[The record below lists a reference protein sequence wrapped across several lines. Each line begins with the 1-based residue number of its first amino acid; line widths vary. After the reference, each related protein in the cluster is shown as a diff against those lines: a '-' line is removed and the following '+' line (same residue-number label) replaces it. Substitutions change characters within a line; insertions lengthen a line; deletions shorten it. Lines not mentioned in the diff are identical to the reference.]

1 LVDRP
6 LRFGVIATL
15 LPAADLV
22 KVGVAAEKYG
32 FDSVWVP
39 DHYVDIPPSG
49 DRFDP
54 WVILSAIASHTKR
67 IMLSTAAE
75 DVLRYEPSKLAHVMV
90 TLDELSGGRVMVGLG
105 SGEAMN
111 AVPFGI
117 PWKKRDDRIQQLRET
132 ISVMRLLWNSSGSHP
147 VSYSGRFCRLENAW
161 LDTPPMQRPSP
172 SIFVAALASKQT
184 LELAGEIGNGWLT
197 GYGTVDGLAERAK
210 IVRSSAESAHRDPDS
225 IRIAQ
230 WFCAALSD
238 DEHTLIR
245 ARRAIAPEVLYC
257 ADRKSLERYGLE
269 LPKPQA
275 QPGGAPSHLLA
286 DHGTASRTAESA
298 SKMPD
303 EIVEEFVPCGNASH
317 IIEAI
322 DKYRK
327 NGATDIV
334 FRDVVGQIVVNSREA
349 AIATL
354 NDFSKKV
361 VPYFREEFEA
371 QGGLQDRNP

>member
-1 LVDRP
+1 MTDRA

-22 KVGVAAEKYG
+22 TVGVAAEKYG

-54 WVILSAIASHTKR
+54 WVILSAIASHTQR

-132 ISVMRLLWNSSGSHP
+132 ISVMRLLWRSSGSHP
-147 VSYSGRFCRLENAW
+147 VSYRGKFCRLENAW
-161 LDTPPMQRPSP
+161 LDTPPSQKPCP
-172 SIFVAALASKQT
+172 SILVAALASKVT
-184 LELAGEIGNGWLT
+184 LELAGEIGDGWLT
-197 GYGTVDGLAERAK
+197 GYGTIDGFAERVK
-210 IVRSSAESAHRDPDS
+210 IVRSSAQSARRDPDS

-238 DEHTLIR
+238 DENTVR
-245 ARRAIAPEVLYC
+245 KARRAIAPEVLYC
-257 ADRKSLERYGLE
+257 ADSKSLERYGLE
-269 LPKPQA
+269 MPRPQT
-275 QPGGAPSHLLA
+275 QTDGTHLRLLA
-286 DHGTASRTAESA
+286 DRETATRTAEA
-298 SKMPD
+298 AGKMPD
-303 EIVEEFVPCGNASH
+303 EIIEEFVPCGNASH

-327 NGATDIV
+327 HGATDIV
-334 FRDVVGQIVVNSREA
+334 LRDVVGQIVVNSKEA
-349 AIATL
+349 AIETL
-354 NDFSKKV
+354 NDFSRKV
-361 VPYFREEFEA
+361 IPYFREGFEA
-371 QGGLQDRNP
+371 